1 MERLYTFQFFCFH
14 FIKSVYFFGN
24 KINFIVEVINSRQN
38 IEKNSIIRWN
48 KESTSQLTNVYLFSQ
63 IVNEIDC
70 CTEFYTGTKEKE
82 MNKRMDELI
91 NTNLIKL
98 HVILISRI
106 SDLEI
111 IFINK
116 LTHCKTKRK
125 LKEKKIPIEM

>member
-1 MERLYTFQFFCFH
+1 MYFLE
-14 FIKSVYFFGN
+14 IKSTCD
-24 KINFIVEVINSRQN
+24 KIL
-38 IEKNSIIRWN
+38 KNSIIRWN
-48 KESTSQLTNVYLFSQ
+48 KESTSQSTNVYLFSQ

-70 CTEFYTGTKEKE
+70 CTEFYSGTKEKE
-82 MNKRMDELI
+82 MNKRKDKQI

-106 SDLEI
+106 SDLEK

-125 LKEKKIPIEM
+125 LKEKKLPIEM